1 MDRFPANGTSW
12 ARRPV
17 LSVLFLGLFGAA
29 ACGGSKAPA
38 APPPPEVSVVTVTPR
53 DVEAHYEF
61 VGQAE
66 ASKKVEVR
74 SLLPGVIIER
84 PYVEGTDVPKGAVLF
99 RIDPT
104 TYEAVL
110 RSAEAQLKDAE
121 ARLTNADR
129 NLRRLRPLLAERA
142 VAQKDVDDAE
152 TEAASARAAVDQAR
166 AAVDKARKDY
176 DDTWVRAEI
185 GGRVGRALLVLG
197 ARVAGPND
205 ILTTVEQIDPIYVN
219 FSPSD
224 QEVLRWRSDLAAG
237 RLSVAAGVPQ
247 DAEVTLSDGSTFPE
261 KGRVSFADISLQP
274 QTGTLQLRA
283 EFRNPARTLL
293 PGQFVRVHI
302 LGVTRKGAVLVPQR
316 AIQQGLTGSFVYV
329 VDQAGKATARDVT
342 LGPIQEGEYVIES
355 GLAAGDRVVV
365 DGAQKVVAGQPVRVG
380 SGTPAAPAQPAKGG
394 K

>member
-1 MDRFPANGTSW
+1 MDRSPAAGWPS
-12 ARRPV
+12 
-17 LSVLFLGLFGAA
+17 SVRAPLPALLLLLGAA
-29 ACGGSKAPA
+29 GCGGAKAPA
-38 APPPPEVSVVTVTPR
+38 APPPPEVSVVMLTPR

-74 SLLPGVIIER
+74 SLLPGVIVER

-99 RIDPT
+99 RIEPT

-110 RSAEAQLKDAE
+110 RSAEAQLSDAQ
-121 ARLTNADR
+121 ARLTNATR
-129 NLRRLRPLLAERA
+129 NLARLRPLLAERA

-152 TEAASARAAVDQAR
+152 TEAASARAAVDAAR

-176 DDTWVRAEI
+176 DDTWVRAEVA
-185 GGRVGRALLVLG
+185 GRAGRALLVLG

-224 QEVLRWRSDLAAG
+224 QEVLRWRSDIAAG
-237 RLSVAAGVPQ
+237 RITVASGVPQ
-247 DAEVTLSDGSTFPE
+247 DAEVTLSDGSTFPS

-283 EFRNPARTLL
+283 EFKNPERSLL

-302 LGVTRKGAVLVPQR
+302 LGVTRKGALLVPQR
-316 AIQQGLTGSFVYV
+316 AVQQGLTGSFVYV
-329 VDQAGKATARDVT
+329 VDKEGKATARDVV
-342 LGPIQEGEYVIES
+342 LGPIQGGDYVIET
-355 GLAAGDRVVV
+355 GLTAGERVVV
-365 DGAQKVVAGQPVRVG
+365 DGIQKVVAGQPVRVA
-380 SGTPAAPAQPAKGG
+380 SGAPAAPPEPAKDG